1 MPSLRW
7 WSTHFFSLLS
17 QEQQVD
23 LLRQAL
29 DAILSGRPERWC
41 IRHPNFSGPD
51 NYITLSEGRED
62 EDEEWLL
69 EMGGRPA
76 IEPEALELLGADTAP
91 APKKRKP
98 RPPPLT
104 RE

>member
-7 WSTHFFSLLS
+7 CSIHFFGLLS
-17 QEQQVD
+17 QEQQVNV
-23 LLRQAL
+23 LRQAL
-29 DAILSGRPERWC
+29 DAILLGRPQRWC
-41 IRHPNFSGPD
+41 IRHPQVSGPD
-51 NYITLSEGRED
+51 DYITLCEGREG

-76 IEPEALELLGADTAP
+76 FELEALELLDADTAS
-91 APKKRKP
+91 APKKRKL
-98 RPPPLT
+98 RPPPWR